1 MTNLSANGTSFVNGE
16 FALAASS
23 SAGGIADPGFVMP
36 GRKLGI
42 FPVGLII
49 TSAWTAIFLITI
61 SVGTVDR
68 VRFRDAYRRRVKR
81 ELSLGVRTI

>member
-1 MTNLSANGTSFVNGE
+1 MANLSANGTSFVNG
-16 FALAASS
+16 ALAPSPES
-23 SAGGIADPGFVMP
+23 SAGTTADPGFVMP

-49 TSAWTAIFLITI
+49 TSVWTAMFLITI

-68 VRFRDAYRRRVKR
+68 VRFREAYRRRMKR